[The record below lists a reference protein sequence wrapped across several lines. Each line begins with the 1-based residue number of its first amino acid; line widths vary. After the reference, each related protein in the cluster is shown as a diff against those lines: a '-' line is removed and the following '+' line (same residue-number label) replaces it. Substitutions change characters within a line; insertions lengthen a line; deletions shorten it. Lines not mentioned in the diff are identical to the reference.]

1 MEPTYETKLFHVG
14 DVLSITSDRLCS
26 PHGMEGVYDILNFM
40 LHANLFTHELG
51 AAAQMCKPDLLRQF
65 PQLENVSTESLTPET
80 FNEWLAEQVA
90 KFGMYLNVR
99 SLGRV
104 HDQ

>member
-1 MEPTYETKLFHVG
+1 MEPVYETKLFHVG
-14 DVLSITSDRLCS
+14 DVLSITADRLCS

-40 LHANLFTHELG
+40 LHADVFTHQIPMG
-51 AAAQMCKPDLLRQF
+51 IQICKPELLKQF
-65 PQLENVSTESLTPET
+65 PQLENVSVEGLTAET
-80 FNEWLAEQVA
+80 LNEWLADKIA
-90 KFGMYLNVR
+90 TYGMYLEVK